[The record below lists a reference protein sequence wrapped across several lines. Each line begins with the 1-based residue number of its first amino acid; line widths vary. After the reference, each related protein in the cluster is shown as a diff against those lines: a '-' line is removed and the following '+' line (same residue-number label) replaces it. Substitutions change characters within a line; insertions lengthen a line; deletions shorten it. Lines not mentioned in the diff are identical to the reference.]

1 MESGKILA
9 ERVREL
15 RTEAGVSQQKVADAI
30 GISKVG
36 YQNYEY
42 ARKSPSFE
50 TLPKLADF
58 FGVSA
63 DYLLG
68 RTDEPR
74 LLSASEWEVFRAA
87 EQAKL
92 SSPSSG

>member
-1 MESGKILA
+1 MGREQAFQKRLC
-9 ERVREL
+9 EL
-15 RTEAGVSQQKVADAI
+15 RAAVGISQQKVADAI
-30 GISKVG
+30 GITKVG
-36 YQNYEY
+36 YQYYEY
-42 ARKSPSFE
+42 GRKMPGFGV
-50 TLPKLADF
+50 LAKLADF

-87 EQAKL
+87 EQAKQF
-92 SSPSSG
+92 PS

>member
-1 MESGKILA
+1 MEMEEIFR
-9 ERVREL
+9 ERLRQL
-15 RTEAGVSQQKVADAI
+15 RTSR
-30 GISKVG
+30 GISQNRLAVELGITNTG
-36 YQNYEY
+36 YKNYEY
-42 ARKSPSFE
+42 GTRRPTFE
-50 TLPKLADF
+50 ILPKLATY

-92 SSPSSG
+92 SSHSSG